1 MFCHVDD
8 TVKSLTLRISSCLR
22 LACSLI
28 ELTRQTN
35 ANDFLSDSVEIN
47 SYVYTKTII
56 IFNRSENWP
65 QEYLLRCEIF
75 ATIHLDLNE

>member
-35 ANDFLSDSVEIN
+35 ANDFLSDSVEI
-47 SYVYTKTII
+47 KTRDASCSAGA
-56 IFNRSENWP
+56 NTCR
-65 QEYLLRCEIF
+65 IF
-75 ATIHLDLNE
+75 AGGGII